1 MDRTVFDDSYI
12 KKVTY
17 AFLSRFVGSGAAG
30 KNEKAALEEK
40 IKSLEGALQR
50 TKDELNDVYR

>member
-1 MDRTVFDDSYI
+1 M
-12 KKVTY
+12 
-17 AFLSRFVGSGAAG
+17 GAAG
-30 KNEKAALEEK
+30 KTDKATHTLEER

>member
-1 MDRTVFDDSYI
+1 MIHTL
-12 KKVTY
+12 KKLLKP
-17 AFLSRFVGSGAAG
+17 FLSRFVGSGAAG
-30 KNEKAALEEK
+30 KNEKAALEER

>member
-1 MDRTVFDDSYI
+1 M
-12 KKVTY
+12 
-17 AFLSRFVGSGAAG
+17 GAAG
-30 KNEKAALEEK
+30 KTDKAALEER